1 MGDNLMSTLLVD
13 GINDADGGGPK
24 ATLPTSGGSAFTLGP
39 NWGAMEFVSK
49 TAIAA
54 ATNIDIT
61 SLAAGYNYVFRINS
75 GVPATDGTNLRIKFL
90 RSSSPL
96 EGSSD
101 YRYVGTSA
109 AYINVAG
116 DIGNVSQVEGISC
129 DVWLPEPNGGSLVK
143 RVWLLGSHSNDNGT
157 SNENTYAAQ
166 GKLTSTNPA
175 NAIDGI
181 RFYWSSG
188 DWRNEG
194 FVSVFRGR
202 LS

>member
-1 MGDNLMSTLLVD
+1 MSTLLVD

-61 SLAAGYNYVFRINS
+61 SLAAGYNYIFSINS
-75 GVPATDGTNLRIKFL
+75 GVPATDGATVRVKFL

-96 EGSSD
+96 EGGSD
-101 YRYVGTSA
+101 YRYTSNTAAFIQFGSA
-109 AYINVAG
+109 A
-116 DIGNVSQVEGISC
+116 IGNVSQVEGTSF
-129 DVWLPEPNGGSLVK
+129 DVWLPEPNVASTVK
-143 RVWLLGSHSNDNGT
+143 RVWMAGSHSNNNST
-157 SNENTYAAQ
+157 SNENSYDGQ
-166 GKLTSTNPA
+166 GKLTSSNPTD
-175 NAIDGI
+175 AIDGI